1 MPHRAAVCIYLD
13 GEIAEIYMLM
23 DAEPRRAR
31 EFILSLA
38 LVLDGCRDAEEVRR
52 RLRMPEARPGFFR
65 QLLASAEDPFAVD
78 LSSRCVYCSPVPL
91 SREELGRTCVMDLG
105 RTDALF
111 SGGLAADPR
120 LYIPFEAIPLRE
132 IRGSEAYWHL
142 KNRGC

>member
-23 DAEPRRAR
+23 DAEPGRAR

-78 LSSRCVYCSPVPL
+78 LTSRCVYCSPSPL
-91 SREELGRTCVMDLG
+91 TREALERTRVLDLG

-111 SGGLAADPR
+111 SGGLYAVPAR
-120 LYIPFEAIPLRE
+120 YIPFEAIPLKE
-132 IRGSEAYWHL
+132 IRATDAYWHL
-142 KNRGC
+142 KNGGN